1 MHQRTPQPARPAGG
15 RRHPPWRLLVES
27 RAPGVDIA
35 NFDAFRDA
43 GFAVTVCEGPADVA
57 GECPLVRGEPCSLV
71 DEADVVLFDL
81 DDHPARWAVLDDL
94 RATRPELPVVV
105 RAQEPAALGYPGC
118 STIRTT
124 TSVNGQ
130 VSALRK
136 AVMRWT
142 TSA

>member
-1 MHQRTPQPARPAGG
+1 MQQRILQPTRVARAGG
-15 RRHPPWRLLVES
+15 RPPWRLLMES
-27 RAPGVDIA
+27 HEPGVDIA

-43 GFAVTVCEGPADVA
+43 GFDVSVCEGPADAV
-57 GECPLVRGEPCSLV
+57 ECPLVRGEPCPLV
-71 DEADVVLFDL
+71 NEADVVLFDV
-81 DDHPARWAVLDDL
+81 DDQPARWAVLDAL
-94 RATRPELPVVV
+94 RASRPELPVVV
-105 RAQEPAALGYPGC
+105 RAQDPAALGYPGC